1 MCFNFIAMCMSGV
14 ALFVC
19 VCVCIGEPDTVL
31 NPKKKVWET
40 VQPDL
45 RTNSEGVACYKETPL
60 SVEGKGVFRAPTL
73 RGTPIK

>member
-1 MCFNFIAMCMSGV
+1 MYEWCRNI
-14 ALFVC
+14 LLC
-19 VCVCIGEPDTVL
+19 VYIGEPDAVL

-40 VQPDL
+40 VQPNL

>member
-1 MCFNFIAMCMSGV
+1 MVLQYFI
-14 ALFVC
+14 VC
-19 VCVCIGEPDTVL
+19 VCVCIGEPDAVL